1 MTFIKI
7 NNTLYPATI
16 SGRVADRDW
25 DNRESK
31 SITLEMDYA
40 TAHALFVNGLAW
52 SIVQRDE
59 VPVYEMDENGEP
71 VLDENGAPIQTGTEI
86 RETEYDNSDY
96 NLAGDLTDHRDGRIT
111 AKMGKLTDLEQ
122 AYEIMLGGM

>member
-7 NNTLYPATI
+7 KDTLYPATI

-40 TAHALFVNGLAW
+40 TANALFVNGLAW

-59 VPVYEMDENGEP
+59 VPVYQMDENGEP

-86 RETEYDNSDY
+86 QESEYDNSDY

-122 AYEIMLGGM
+122 AYEIMFGGM

>member
-1 MTFIKI
+1 MTYIRI
-7 NNTLYPATI
+7 NDTLYPATI

-52 SIVQRDE
+52 SIVQRGE
-59 VPVYEMDENGEP
+59 VPVYQMDENGEL
-71 VLDENGAPIQTGTEI
+71 VLDENGAPIQTGTKTQEF
-86 RETEYDNSDY
+86 EYDNSDY

>member
-1 MTFIKI
+1 
-7 NNTLYPATI
+7 
-16 SGRVADRDW
+16 
-25 DNRESK
+25 
-31 SITLEMDYA
+31 MDYA
-40 TAHALFVNGLAW
+40 TANALFVNGLVW

-59 VPVYEMDENGEP
+59 VPVYGMDENGE
-71 VLDENGAPIQTGTEI
+71 PIQTGTEI
-86 RETEYDNSDY
+86 LETEFDNSEY

>member
-1 MTFIKI
+1 MIFIKI
-7 NNTLYPATI
+7 NNTLYPAAI
-16 SGRVADRDW
+16 GGRVTDGDW
-25 DNRESK
+25 DDRESK

-40 TAHALFVNGLAW
+40 TANALFVNGLAW

-71 VLDENGAPIQTGTEI
+71 IQTGTEI
-86 RETEYDNSDY
+86 QEIEFDNSEY